1 MPRLRFVLP
10 GYGAVVLAGLLAG
23 CDKAAEDMST
33 MPSVVQSAPAP
44 QTTPVPASPSPSP
57 ASNQQP
63 RLEANV
69 NPEQGEAPLEVRF
82 NLCRSTDPDG
92 DTLTYDIQF
101 GDGGRSRRCQET
113 HTYGDP
119 GRYSVYLAVTDG
131 RGGIDDRNVVVTAE
145 ARKSGP
151 KPYYK
156 LDSIGHFTWANEL
169 DVAEARAQV
178 RLNEGPDFFPA
189 RGYSHGVGEARRG
202 ENLVSGRVLQAA
214 GKAGSWRFDL
224 GQTSALAPGSLRAV
238 TGTVEEI
245 TASSITFR
253 LSGRPDEA
261 VAFTFRA
268 SR

>member
-1 MPRLRFVLP
+1 MPMLRFVLP
-10 GYGAVVLAGLLAG
+10 GSAVVLVGLLAG
-23 CDKAAEDMST
+23 CDSASSPT
-33 MPSVVQSAPAP
+33 TPSVPQSGVPAP
-44 QTTPVPASPSPSP
+44 QNTPLPPSPSPSPSP
-57 ASNQQP
+57 AANLQP
-63 RLEANV
+63 RLDASV
-69 NPEQGEAPLEVRF
+69 NPEQGTAPLEVRF

-92 DTLTYDIQF
+92 DALSYEIQF
-101 GDGGRSRRCQET
+101 GDGSQSRRCQDT
-113 HTYGDP
+113 HTYADP
-119 GRYSVYLAVTDG
+119 GRYTAHLAVTDG
-131 RGGIDDRNVVVTAE
+131 RGGVDDRNVVVTAD
-145 ARKSGP
+145 ARRPEP

-156 LDSIGHFTWANEL
+156 LDSVGHFTWANEL
-169 DVAEARAQV
+169 DVAAGSAQV

-202 ENLVSGRVLQAA
+202 ENLVSGRLVRAS

-224 GQTSALAPGSLRAV
+224 GQSSALAPGSIRVV
-238 TGTVEEI
+238 TGTVEEV

>member
-10 GYGAVVLAGLLAG
+10 GSGAVVLVGLLAG
-23 CDKAAEDMST
+23 CDNANSPT
-33 MPSVVQSAPAP
+33 TPSVPQSGAPAP
-44 QTTPVPASPSPSP
+44 QNTPAPASPSPSP
-57 ASNQQP
+57 AANLQP

-69 NPEQGEAPLEVRF
+69 NPEQGAAPLEVRF

-92 DTLTYDIQF
+92 DTLSYEIQF
-101 GDGGRSRRCQET
+101 GDGGQSRRCQET

-119 GRYSVYLAVTDG
+119 GRYNVFLAVTDG
-131 RGGIDDRNVVVTAE
+131 RGGIDERNVVVTAE
-145 ARKSGP
+145 ARKPEP

-156 LDSIGHFTWANEL
+156 LDSIGRFTW
-169 DVAEARAQV
+169 
-178 RLNEGPDFFPA
+178 LNAGADFFPA

-202 ENLVSGRVLQAA
+202 DNFISGRLLRAS

-224 GQTSALAPGSLRAV
+224 GQTSTLAPGSLRAV

>member
-1 MPRLRFVLP
+1 M
-10 GYGAVVLAGLLAG
+10 
-23 CDKAAEDMST
+23 DSST
-33 MPSVVQSAPAP
+33 
-44 QTTPVPASPSPSP
+44 
-57 ASNQQP
+57 
-63 RLEANV
+63 
-69 NPEQGEAPLEVRF
+69 
-82 NLCRSTDPDG
+82 
-92 DTLTYDIQF
+92 
-101 GDGGRSRRCQET
+101 
-113 HTYGDP
+113 
-119 GRYSVYLAVTDG
+119 
-131 RGGIDDRNVVVTAE
+131 VVVTAD
-145 ARKSGP
+145 ARKGDP

-169 DVAEARAQV
+169 DVTEARAQV
-178 RLNEGPDFFPA
+178 RLNEGPDFFPV

-202 ENLVSGRVLQAA
+202 ENLVSGRLLRAA

-224 GQTSALAPGSLRAV
+224 SQASALAPGSLRAV